1 MLLEKAD
8 ASQIV
13 LGPPRGLEQLSER
26 PDWQR
31 VAAVVIVDH
40 DPAPVGMAIHSL
52 AAFRAPVHEAIV
64 LQSPDESAD
73 RGIPEPFDHT
83 VTATASRS
91 MTSTFPASSGMG
103 SPASVISSTYASA
116 ASANISSDSRR
127 AAALL
132 IWLGSLESLDSL

>member
-52 AAFRAPVHEAIV
+52 PAFRAPIHKAIV
-64 LQSPDESAD
+64 LQSP
-73 RGIPEPFDHT
+73 
-83 VTATASRS
+83 
-91 MTSTFPASSGMG
+91 
-103 SPASVISSTYASA
+103 SPDLLTYASREMSGFRGLA
-116 ASANISSDSRR
+116 VGAR
-127 AAALL
+127 AARVWPGGPGRRVQSVVADG
-132 IWLGSLESLDSL
+132 WRSAA